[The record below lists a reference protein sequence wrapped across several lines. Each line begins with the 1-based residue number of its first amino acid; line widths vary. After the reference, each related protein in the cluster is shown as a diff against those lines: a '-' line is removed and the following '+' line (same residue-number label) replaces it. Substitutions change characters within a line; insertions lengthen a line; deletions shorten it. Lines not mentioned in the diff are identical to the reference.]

1 VVADEIKDL
10 ADRVLSSTK
19 EIAALI
25 GSVQDESARAAQA
38 VELGTTRV
46 RAGVGLSASVGAAL
60 EEITAAARDCG
71 QRTQEIVAVMRE
83 HARATLHAGLQME
96 GVNGR
101 VEAIRLA
108 VAEQATAHGVVTR
121 SAAEMRVGAHQTQRT
136 AEEQARGSA
145 RIRDGMESVCDVVE
159 RIHVA
164 LREQSEACRSAVSF
178 LEQIH
183 ERTRSHDESAQRLQD
198 ATRVL
203 RREAGELRAD
213 LQHFRFQEVDA

>member
-1 VVADEIKDL
+1 
-10 ADRVLSSTK
+10 
-19 EIAALI
+19 
-25 GSVQDESARAAQA
+25 
-38 VELGTTRV
+38 
-46 RAGVGLSASVGAAL
+46 VGAAL

-71 QRTQEIVAVMRE
+71 RRTQDIVDVVRE
-83 HARATLHAGLQME
+83 HARATLHAGRLME

-101 VEAIRLA
+101 VDAIRLA
-108 VAEQATAHGVVTR
+108 AAEQASAHEVVMR
-121 SAAEMRVGAHQTQRT
+121 SAAAMRVGAQQTQRT

-145 RIRDGMESVCDVVE
+145 RIRDGMEAVCDVVE

-198 ATRVL
+198 ATRAL
-203 RREAGELRAD
+203 QREAGELRAD
-213 LQHFRFQEVDA
+213 LQHFQFHEVDV